1 MQYRRLGRTGLK
13 VSEICLGTMTF
24 GHGTD
29 EAEAGH
35 IVDLAIEAGVNFFD
49 TANSYA
55 DSASETIL
63 GQVLKGR
70 RRNAI
75 IATKFFNPM
84 GSDINSSGTSRFHM
98 MHTVEDSLRRLQMD
112 YIDILYIHHV
122 DSQTPLD
129 ETLRVLDDLVRQ
141 GKVRYTACSNFEAW
155 RLMEAM
161 WLSDH
166 NGWERFAAYQPQYSL
181 VVRDIEQEIIPVCEL
196 KGIGVVVWSPLGGGF
211 LTGKYR
217 PGERLHKGTRSE
229 EGWAFPQSF
238 FAANA
243 DETLTTLLETAA
255 DLNRSPAQ
263 VATRWVLEQP
273 AITSA
278 IVGARTVEQARDNFG
293 AGGWEL
299 PAEALVRL
307 NDVSHLPDR
316 YPKSTEANMDE
327 RRDAAV
333 KMPSLESGT

>member
-1 MQYRRLGRTGLK
+1 MKYRRLGRTGLK

-29 EAEAGH
+29 EQEAAR
-35 IVDLAIEAGVNFFD
+35 IVGLAIDAGVNFFD

-63 GQVLKGR
+63 GRVLKGR
-70 RRNAI
+70 RRNAVV
-75 IATKFFNPM
+75 ATKFFNPM
-84 GSDINSSGTSRFHM
+84 GDDVNSSGTSRFHL
-98 MHTVEDSLRRLQMD
+98 MHSVEDSLRRLEMD

-122 DSQTPLD
+122 DTQTPLD
-129 ETLRVLDDLVRQ
+129 ETLRALDDLVRQ

-155 RLMEAM
+155 RLMEAI

-166 NGWERFAAYQPQYSL
+166 NGWERFAAFQPQYSL
-181 VVRDIEQEIIPVCEL
+181 VVRDIEQEIVPVCEL

-217 PGERLHKGTRSE
+217 PGERTHSGTRSE
-229 EGWAFPQSF
+229 EGWAFPQNN

-243 DETLTTLLETAA
+243 DETLAELIEVAAELE
-255 DLNRSPAQ
+255 RSPAQ
-263 VATRWVLEQP
+263 VATRWVLEQS

-278 IVGARTVEQARDNFG
+278 IVGARTLEQARDNLG
-293 AGGWEL
+293 AGGWVL
-299 PAEALVRL
+299 PADALKRL

-316 YPKSTEANMDE
+316 YPKSMEANMHE
-327 RRDAAV
+327 RRDSAV
-333 KMPSLESGT
+333 DMSTAGR